1 MKRTVLLLLAVMVL
15 SGCFIHKHRDEF
27 YDSDLAWKMKIPATF
42 VDVNEHKWKKV
53 QQRGRHAIED
63 TYNTSL
69 PNKVNTLFIFKGG
82 DGNFFEA
89 TSELYNYEKNGDY
102 AACIQ
107 RTYGMV
113 YHSLLTQRPDVHADT
128 TKRTEQIA
136 GLDFYC
142 IEIKVTYPN
151 RTTTHSVIYSRLFD
165 TQNLTVSIMYADEA
179 KGKLMREAF
188 RGSRFGR
195 R

>member
-89 TSELYNYEKNGDY
+89 TSELYNYEKNGTM
-102 AACIQ
+102 
-107 RTYGMV
+107 RHV
-113 YHSLLTQRPDVHADT
+113 YSAPTTWYIIRSL
-128 TKRTEQIA
+128 
-136 GLDFYC
+136 
-142 IEIKVTYPN
+142 PN
-151 RTTTHSVIYSRLFD
+151 ARMCMPTP
-165 TQNLTVSIMYADEA
+165 QNAQN
-179 KGKLMREAF
+179 R
-188 RGSRFGR
+188 
-195 R
+195 